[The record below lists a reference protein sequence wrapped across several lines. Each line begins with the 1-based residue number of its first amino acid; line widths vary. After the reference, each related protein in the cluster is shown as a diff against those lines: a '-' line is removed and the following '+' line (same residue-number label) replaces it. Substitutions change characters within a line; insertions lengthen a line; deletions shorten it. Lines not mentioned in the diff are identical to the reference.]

1 MYCVWPRCA
10 QGVWR
15 GKNSPAIHP
24 SWRQRGSVC
33 SVHSLPPWCLT
44 FTHTLS
50 GGHIQYTCVCALS
63 LLTACIHCLDLS
75 VVSQTEI
82 LMRGDFSKQE
92 SGITWFRLVCAC
104 VCAQQE
110 EISSELS
117 DRSAAWVHLLLPS
130 ASTCRGTGVCQ
141 CAHASVWFVYSFRR
155 KYSCVPAY
163 FCTIHNRRSHLLY
176 SNEENNCLLRW
187 FNKMTAKLAVKSLI
201 IELWDGESWTV
212 KCFLC

>member
-1 MYCVWPRCA
+1 MYRVWPRCA

-50 GGHIQYTCVCALS
+50 GGHIQYTCVCVCALS
-63 LLTACIHCLDLS
+63 PHCMHSLSWSQCGLTSWNINARRLFKTRKWHHLVQAC
-75 VVSQTEI
+75 
-82 LMRGDFSKQE
+82 
-92 SGITWFRLVCAC
+92 VCY

-163 FCTIHNRRSHLLY
+163 FCTIHNRPVSSFIFQRG
-176 SNEENNCLLRW
+176 
-187 FNKMTAKLAVKSLI
+187 K
-201 IELWDGESWTV
+201 
-212 KCFLC
+212 